1 MSWIC
6 SKKVTTGTAKMVRP
20 PSDPGF
26 GGGGPVT
33 DLQKGYYWDARME
46 HPPADPGFGH
56 AGGAGL
62 FGGRVTDLQPKCY
75 YWDC

>member
-1 MSWIC
+1 
-6 SKKVTTGTAKMVRP
+6 MVRP

-26 GGGGPVT
+26 GAGGEELFGGPVT
-33 DLQKGYYWDARME
+33 ELQKGYYWDARME
-46 HPPADPGFGH
+46 HPPSDPGFG

-62 FGGRVTDLQPKCY
+62 FGGPVTDLQQKCY